1 MKRRS
6 NESKSRVV
14 KPDLGETGDDKYF
27 TASSWGYPDL
37 STRQAIETT
46 HSLWYASGKYQ
57 RTTSTGF
64 ASWPLGSESLNSAT
78 GGYGLMN
85 NCTHVRQRA
94 MQLPVT
100 AAHRNYWGDPGV
112 YFESYYRYGT
122 SYSYVTTAAN
132 TALRLGAQYNNPGF
146 SARAFWSM
154 RPKFQSDSALLN
166 SIFELKDFSEL
177 GTGFVNNLSTTGIRR
192 NLKKANR
199 QIRAFRRG
207 PKGFVKPFA
216 DKSIAWLTHP
226 SQIIGDLAQIAATA
240 QLTYSL
246 AIMPTIRDV
255 AGIHANAVKSV
266 RSLGEQFKALGD
278 EGARSHYS
286 ENFVHQQSITPGSK
300 NNYWRGDGTYV
311 RTRVTATMVSYY
323 RVLWK
328 RFEDVY
334 PYWWGLE
341 LGVDE
346 IWNILP
352 LSFLLDYILTIGKSL
367 EYMDVDKNVNV
378 LSTEYCESVKVL
390 ADYGQFI
397 LYDTR
402 VPLLGIDGV
411 LQPPPTSKVKPLLV
425 TGTRGS
431 YYRRQVMEPYK
442 GPALP
447 QLKLP
452 STNQAANMLALA
464 KCILF

>member
-1 MKRRS
+1 MKYRR
-6 NESKSRVV
+6 NESKSRVIR
-14 KPDLGETGDDKYF
+14 PDLGNTGDDLYF
-27 TASSWGYPDL
+27 TASAWGYPDL
-37 STRQAIETT
+37 STRQAVETF
-46 HSLWYASGKYQ
+46 HSLWYTSGKYQ
-57 RTTSTGF
+57 RATSTGF
-64 ASWPLGSESLNSAT
+64 ASWPYGSESLNGTT
-78 GGYGLMN
+78 GGYGFMN

-100 AAHRNYWGDPGV
+100 VAHKDYRGGNG
-112 YFESYYRYGT
+112 YYYETYDRYKTAYG
-122 SYSYVTTAAN
+122 YVSNAAN
-132 TALRLGAQYNNPGF
+132 VALYYGAQHNDPGF

-154 RPKFQSDSALLN
+154 RPKFQSDTALLN
-166 SIFELKDFSEL
+166 SLFELKDFSDL
-177 GTGFVNNLSTTGIRR
+177 GQGFVNNLSVTGIRR
-192 NLKKANR
+192 NLKKASR
-199 QIRAFRRG
+199 QIRQFKRG
-207 PKGFVKPFA
+207 PKGFVKPFV

-226 SQIIGDLAQIAATA
+226 SQIIGDLAQLAASA
-240 QLTYSL
+240 QLTFSL

-266 RSLGEQFKALGD
+266 HDLGKQFIAYGED
-278 EGARSHYS
+278 GARSHYS
-286 ENFVHQQSITPGSK
+286 ENAIHQMSITPGIK
-300 NNYWRGDGTYV
+300 NYYWRGDGTCV
-311 RTRVTATMVSYY
+311 RTKVTATMVSYY

-341 LGVDE
+341 MGVDE
-346 IWNILP
+346 IWNMLP

-367 EYMDVDKNVNV
+367 EYMDVDKSVNI

-390 ADYGQFI
+390 ADYGHFVLQ
-397 LYDTR
+397 DTR

-431 YYRRQVMEPYK
+431 YYQRRVMEPYK

-447 QLKLP
+447 KLRLP

-464 KCILF
+464 KCLLF